1 MRTFKIALL
10 FFFQSFVACGQ
21 QDSAYTPSVANDI
34 IFQSSDGGQT
44 WQDIS
49 GGFPGELKA
58 GEFFA
63 CDTELFLHT
72 ENGMYRSNTI
82 STVPAWGKEIPLD
95 DHITSIL
102 PGRAGLFAYCA
113 EGHFFHKK
121 NGTLVWQPM
130 YSNFRNQ
137 SVNTIFESLD
147 GTVFIGC
154 GNGIVKSAD
163 QGKTWKHVFKEGWV
177 MKMAESEGVLV
188 CTSQQ
193 GISRSTDGGES
204 WNCVLQEGGVG
215 IAVENIEG
223 GFAAITYNTESE
235 TRRVRISTDGG
246 KTWQAIDAGLPPQ
259 ATIASIKQVGKYFF
273 CGHPDGIYRS
283 ADKGKTWK
291 LILPAIG
298 KKVFNLSVSG
308 KVIYAIPRDGGC

>member
-1 MRTFKIALL
+1 MRTFNIALL

-21 QDSAYTPSVANDI
+21 QDSAYVGPVAIEN

-49 GGFPGELKA
+49 GGFPGELKTVD
-58 GEFFA
+58 FFA
-63 CDTELFLHT
+63 GDTELFLNT
-72 ENGMYRSNTI
+72 ENGMYRSNTV
-82 STVPAWGKEIPLD
+82 STVPVWGKEISPD

-102 PGRAGLFAYCA
+102 PGRAGLFAYSA

-121 NGTLVWQPM
+121 NGTFVWQPM

-137 SVNTIFESLD
+137 SVNTIFESLN

-154 GNGIVKSAD
+154 GNGIFKSAD

-177 MKMAESEGVLV
+177 MKMAESEGTLV

-204 WNCVLQEGGVG
+204 WNWVLQEGGVG

-246 KTWQAIDAGLPPQ
+246 NNWEAIDAGLPPH
-259 ATIASIKQVGKYFF
+259 ALIASIIQVGEYFF
-273 CGHPDGIYRS
+273 CGHPEGIYRS

-308 KVIYAIPRDGGC
+308 NVIYAIPRDGGC